1 MDEGALSGRVCL
13 VTGANSGIGFEVAL
27 GLARQQA
34 TVVLACRSAE
44 RGQAAVAALRAS
56 SGHDRIEL
64 AQVDLSLQS
73 SVRELA
79 RSVRA
84 RFARL
89 DVLVNNAAVWPSR
102 RELTAEGIE
111 LTWATNVLA
120 PFLLTS
126 LLLDLLCAARPARV
140 LNVGS
145 IAAGA
150 LDLADLDFARRR
162 FLPMR
167 AYAQSK
173 QALHM
178 LSWASAERLDAS
190 GVTVHV
196 VHPGAVGTA
205 LFQRRPGALGAFLDW
220 GLNLV
225 GRSAE
230 RGADTNVWLA
240 IATRLPWPSCGACA
254 RPCAASRR
262 PTRGSAEAQRRQT
275 PRDVENR
282 HQARGERQHEQ
293 HHPEPGPGAA
303 GLRRGRGGGHVGRLV
318 LGAHLHALGLEEHC
332 RAIEKVLVG
341 ERIEHDPSTGEA
353 PGEEELHAR
362 QGAKLRLVRGA
373 VDPAHRQ
380 HRVVRALGLQR
391 DVLQGLLASAGA
403 LAGRLDQ
410 PRGEARD
417 PVLCEVLVEAG
428 GEPEPPHRQHG
439 SLRLRLRHGSMFPVL
454 GEKGQFSGS

>member
-230 RGADTNVWLA
+230 RGADTIVWLGSDPVG
-240 IATRLPWPSCGACA
+240 ATETGKLWKD
-254 RPCAASRR
+254 
-262 PTRGSAEAQRRQT
+262 RRQI
-275 PRDVENR
+275 RSR
-282 HQARGERQHEQ
+282 HR
-293 HHPEPGPGAA
+293 
-303 GLRRGRGGGHVGRLV
+303 
-318 LGAHLHALGLEEHC
+318 
-332 RAIEKVLVG
+332 
-341 ERIEHDPSTGEA
+341 
-353 PGEEELHAR
+353 
-362 QGAKLRLVRGA
+362 
-373 VDPAHRQ
+373 DPAAMAELWSVCQAMCREPTADA
-380 HRVVRALGLQR
+380 RLSR
-391 DVLQGLLASAGA
+391 SAA
-403 LAGRLDQ
+403 AADA
-410 PRGEARD
+410 P
-417 PVLCEVLVEAG
+417 
-428 GEPEPPHRQHG
+428 
-439 SLRLRLRHGSMFPVL
+439 
-454 GEKGQFSGS
+454 